1 MAAGQRHAARSLAT
15 LAQFGGA
22 ASGRRRRPMGTWTGK
37 CQRPCANM
45 DSARSLVEFRRATG
59 LRLPLPY
66 PQGDQLCAAILFT
79 PGTQRPRAP
88 GFAIPPGSRRNV
100 RTKLTKRTKS
110 PRCGWCILSCQNC
123 SIERAHWAPPAY
135 SVFAITVARPGWRG
149 VAFASVCAEWKPC
162 DIHVCSCRCF
172 ARLPLR
178 HFFYYCGLFRAAMC
192 GSRCWLSPLFCE
204 DAQIFIFPPP

>member
-1 MAAGQRHAARSLAT
+1 MCGHSFHPRHTKTA
-15 LAQFGGA
+15 
-22 ASGRRRRPMGTWTGK
+22 
-37 CQRPCANM
+37 C
-45 DSARSLVEFRRATG
+45 
-59 LRLPLPY
+59 
-66 PQGDQLCAAILFT
+66 
-79 PGTQRPRAP
+79 P
-88 GFAIPPGSRRNV
+88 GFAIPPGSHRNV

-110 PRCGWCILSCQNC
+110 PRCGWCIPSCQNC

-178 HFFYYCGLFRAAMC
+178 HFFLLLWPFQSGDVRLEVLAKSFVLRRCSNFYFPAPISCLGEDRHLRAA
-192 GSRCWLSPLFCE
+192 G
-204 DAQIFIFPPP
+204 DAFG